1 MVMVHQHWYSTR
13 EFSSFAFIHFWMMM
27 ILPTL
32 VPGTVTMRVC
42 MWPTTWRCYYGSIHV
57 TNYLE
62 MLLWEYIRDWLPA
75 DVAMGVCTWQ
85 TTWGCY
91 YGSLHV
97 TDYLEMLLWEY
108 MCDWLTGDVTRGVY
122 AWFITWRCY
131 YGSIHATYYPKMLL
145 CMWLPGDVAMCVNDY
160 LAMLLCVWLTTWWC
174 CYACDWLPG
183 DVAMHVTDWMW
194 HCTGDWEIDYVT
206 GGPFIVHVTDSSDI
220 QVYGMKDGTVCTNP
234 ELIGRSWFCHV
245 FCQHNPELIGRS
257 WFCYL

>member
-1 MVMVHQHWYSTR
+1 MLLGEYMRDS
-13 EFSSFAFIHFWMMM
+13 
-27 ILPTL
+27 LP
-32 VPGTVTMRVC
+32 GDVTMGVY
-42 MWPTTWRCYYGSIHV
+42 MSLTTWRCYYGSIHV
-57 TNYLE
+57 
-62 MLLWEYIRDWLPA
+62 A
-75 DVAMGVCTWQ
+75 
-85 TTWGCY
+85 
-91 YGSLHV
+91 
-97 TDYLEMLLWEY
+97 
-108 MCDWLTGDVTRGVY
+108 
-122 AWFITWRCY
+122 TWRCY
-131 YGSIHATYYPKMLL
+131 YGSIHATYYPKMIL